1 MSYYPSPK
9 QEHVKAMFNDIAPRY
24 DFLNHLLSFGIDKLW
39 RKRLIKGVLM
49 NNPQKVLD
57 VATGT
62 ADLAIALARKNS
74 AVHVDGVDIAEA
86 MVSIGREK
94 LVKKQL
100 NNRVTLSIAS
110 AEGLPFHDSVYDA
123 GMVAFGVRNFEDP
136 LAGLQQIFRV
146 LKKGGTIN
154 VLEFTTPKLFLVR
167 LVYRFYFTKVLPFIG
182 KKVSGHSTA
191 YTYLPNSVRQFK
203 ERKEFVDLLNKAGF
217 SNAHYQIQSFGIAA
231 IYRAQKL

>member
-1 MSYYPSPK
+1 MTNPTSK
-9 QEHVKAMFNDIAPRY
+9 KEHVKAMFNDIAPRY

-39 RKRLIKGVLM
+39 RKRLIKGVLL

-74 AVHVDGVDIAEA
+74 DVHIDGVDIADA

-100 NNRVTLSIAS
+100 NNRVTLTIAS
-110 AEGLPFHDSVYDA
+110 AECLPFNDSVYDA

-154 VLEFTTPKLFLVR
+154 ILEFSTPKLFFVR
-167 LVYRFYFTKVLPFIG
+167 FVYRFYFTKVLPFIG
-182 KKVSGHSTA
+182 KKVSGHSSA
-191 YTYLPNSVRQFK
+191 YTYLPNSVKQFK
-203 ERKEFVDLLNKAGF
+203 EREEFIDLLNQAGF
-217 SNAHYQIQSFGIAA
+217 SNAHYQIQSFGISA
-231 IYRAQKL
+231 IYKAQKL

>member
-1 MSYYPSPK
+1 
-9 QEHVKAMFNDIAPRY
+9 
-24 DFLNHLLSFGIDKLW
+24 LLSFGIDKLW
-39 RKRLIKGVLM
+39 RKRLIKGVLL

-74 AVHVDGVDIAEA
+74 DVHIDGVDIADA
-86 MVSIGREK
+86 MVSIGCEK

-100 NNRVTLSIAS
+100 NNRVTLTIAS
-110 AEGLPFHDSVYDA
+110 AECLPFNDSVYDA